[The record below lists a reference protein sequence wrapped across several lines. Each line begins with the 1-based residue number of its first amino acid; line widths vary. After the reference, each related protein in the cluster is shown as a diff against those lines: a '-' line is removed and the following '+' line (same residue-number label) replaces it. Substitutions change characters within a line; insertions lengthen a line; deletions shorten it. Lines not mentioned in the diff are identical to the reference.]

1 MTATQQ
7 SVLTDD
13 VGRTRLWVL
22 LLSSV
27 LIVWSVAI
35 YAYIVFSVPP
45 FQELFAGFGGE
56 LPSLTTFI
64 IDYGRLFALLA
75 PISIIPLVSMW
86 RQRAVATGDKAR
98 DFARVIIA
106 FVVSLV
112 IGSLTVYG
120 LYLPIFE
127 MGAVVS

>member
-1 MTATQQ
+1 MSAPQQ
-7 SVLTDD
+7 SSLTDD
-13 VGRTRLWVL
+13 FGRTRLWVL
-22 LLSSV
+22 LLSSF
-27 LIVWSVAI
+27 LIVWSLAI
-35 YAYIVFSVPP
+35 YAYIVFSIPP

-56 LPSLTTFI
+56 LPSLTTFVLE
-64 IDYGRLFALLA
+64 YGRLFALLA

-86 RQRAVATGDKAR
+86 RKRAEATGNKAR
-98 DFARVIIA
+98 DLVRVVIA